1 MPLQANSAASHPG
14 PWPVVVDYIPY
25 RKDELRPQLLHTYI
39 ALARAG
45 YPVVRIDIRGTGAS
59 EGVNLDEYTTD
70 EQLDG
75 VEAIEWLAGQP
86 WCDGHVNITGI
97 SYGGMTSLQLAA
109 LRPPHLTSIIP
120 IDFSDDRYT
129 DDCHYRGGLLRMY
142 YDISWYGTRMIAWG
156 AMPPDPD
163 YVSGDWASVWE
174 EHIARNEPYLLEW
187 LRHQVDGPYWRNG
200 SVGDDPSRITCPT
213 FLIGGWQDGYTNP
226 PLRLYAALTCPKK
239 VLMGPW
245 NHALPDAAIPGPRI
259 EYMRELIRWLD
270 HWNRGIDT
278 GIMAEPPVQL
288 YVQHWQPV
296 LVDRIDSA
304 GEWRAETAWPLPG
317 TTDLTLHLGGG
328 GVLSA
333 EAPTAGTDI
342 DGADALTYVPTV
354 GLTGGLWSCGLP
366 FGLPGDQRLDE
377 ALSLTYTTQPLAEP
391 LVIIGQPRAILHVSS
406 GARVIGFAANLSD
419 VAPDGSSHLVVK
431 GMLNATRRG
440 SFTEPQPVV
449 PGEPMELA
457 IGIDSTA
464 WRFEP
469 GHRIRLTISNSDFPN
484 VWPTPELTTSHVFH
498 GPARPSRLILPVVPL
513 EGSAPAPVFAPS
525 PTTVAH
531 HGAPVHPP
539 RWEITQDVLTG
550 RTTVSVEIDAEY
562 RIDDETAIRR
572 EWGSVSQVDPHD
584 PGHASARG
592 WFKGTIFRPNET
604 ISGRADTVIRSTPTH
619 LHVTIDLDI
628 RINDR
633 PHASRRWV
641 ESFPRALL

>member
-1 MPLQANSAASHPG
+1 
-14 PWPVVVDYIPY
+14 
-25 RKDELRPQLLHTYI
+25 
-39 ALARAG
+39 
-45 YPVVRIDIRGTGAS
+45 
-59 EGVNLDEYTTD
+59 
-70 EQLDG
+70 
-75 VEAIEWLAGQP
+75 
-86 WCDGHVNITGI
+86 
-97 SYGGMTSLQLAA
+97 
-109 LRPPHLTSIIP
+109 
-120 IDFSDDRYT
+120 
-129 DDCHYRGGLLRMY
+129 
-142 YDISWYGTRMIAWG
+142 
-156 AMPPDPD
+156 
-163 YVSGDWASVWE
+163 
-174 EHIARNEPYLLEW
+174 
-187 LRHQVDGPYWRNG
+187 
-200 SVGDDPSRITCPT
+200 
-213 FLIGGWQDGYTNP
+213 
-226 PLRLYAALTCPKK
+226 
-239 VLMGPW
+239 MGPW

-259 EYMRELIRWLD
+259 DYMREVIRWLD

-296 LVDRIDSA
+296 ARRPDRIRA
-304 GEWRAETAWPLPG
+304 GEWRAETAWPAPG
-317 TTDLTLHLGGG
+317 HDRPRRSTW
-328 GVLSA
+328 VA
-333 EAPTAGTDI
+333 AARCRRPAAPGADI

-354 GLTGGLWSCGLP
+354 GLTGGLWSGGLP
-366 FGLPGDQRLDE
+366 FGLPGDQRPDE
-377 ALSLTYTTQPLAEP
+377 ALSLTYTTEPLTEP
-391 LVIIGQPRAILHVSS
+391 LVIIGQPRAILHVAS

-419 VAPDGSSHLVVK
+419 VAPDGSSHLVAK

-440 SFTEPQPVV
+440 SLTEPQPVV

-469 GHRIRLTISNSDFPN
+469 GHRIRLTISNADFPN
-484 VWPTPELTTSHVFH
+484 VWPTPELATSQVFH
-498 GPARPSRLILPVVPL
+498 GPARPSRLD
-513 EGSAPAPVFAPS
+513 PARRPTRGQRARARRSRRRRRPS
-525 PTTVAH
+525 PTTARRS
-531 HGAPVHPP
+531 HPP

-572 EWGSVSQVDPHD
+572 EWGSISQVDPRD

-619 LHVTIDLDI
+619 FHVTIDLDV